1 MEGEVEAQKM
11 DESEDELDKKFL
23 KALFEGRPKGMVDRL
38 GLKNGPELVE
48 KLKSL
53 SRIMAL

>member
-48 KLKSL
+48 K
-53 SRIMAL
+53 